1 METVFCLLVL
11 YILLNQTTLIMS
23 FQSLF
28 NIKTQRRNIY
38 KINIDNHLGNTVFFT
53 METKMKITVLA
64 CTIFSQEKHTDLH

>member
-1 METVFCLLVL
+1 MMMAGKVKHIHIKCKEFKGK
-11 YILLNQTTLIMS
+11 N
-23 FQSLF
+23 
-28 NIKTQRRNIY
+28 NIISTRSEALY